1 MKIAVDF
8 DGTIVENQFP
18 GIGREN
24 IFAFMTLQE
33 MQKKGHQLILWTCR
47 TGRELEQAVEYC
59 RRNGVEFYAVNANY
73 PEEIFDESV
82 SRKIVADYYIDDR
95 VPGGF
100 PGWGEVWQMINKETT
115 GYSEVDTFRINRKGP
130 GIIRKFFGRFIR
142 L

>member
-8 DGTIVENQFP
+8 DGTIVENKFP
-18 GIGREN
+18 GIGKEN
-24 IFAFMTLQE
+24 TFAFMTLQE

-47 TGRELEQAVEYC
+47 TGRELDQAVEYC

-73 PEEIFDESV
+73 PEEIYDESI

-100 PGWGEVWQMINKETT
+100 PGWGEVWQMINKEST

-130 GIIRKFFGRFIR
+130 GLFRKFLSWFSRF
-142 L
+142 